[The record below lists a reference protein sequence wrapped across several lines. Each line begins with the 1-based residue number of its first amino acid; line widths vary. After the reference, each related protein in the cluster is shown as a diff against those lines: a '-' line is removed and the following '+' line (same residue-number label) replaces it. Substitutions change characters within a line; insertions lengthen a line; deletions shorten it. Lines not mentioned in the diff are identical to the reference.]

1 MKNIA
6 LTFYPRCFIIARRT
20 YKTFYFDKYFMSINN
35 EITTRGFKFCK
46 GRPFHLKGYQLQSH
60 LWHSESL
67 LLSISVNFPKL
78 SVWAGG
84 PAWLRG
90 RRGPPPPR
98 AWRPPGR
105 PEEDWSRHWGLRE
118 AEIEEFQTG
127 GASGEPRR
135 ISASPVL
142 TPADVSS
149 WPAGFETKSWLESL
163 WASAGRRIRPSPL

>member
-67 LLSISVNFPKL
+67 LLSIFHNFQKL
-78 SVWAGG
+78 SVGAAGLVWLKG
-84 PAWLRG
+84 RKGPRLPPAWR
-90 RRGPPPPR
+90 RRGKL
-98 AWRPPGR
+98 
-105 PEEDWSRHWGLRE
+105 EEGWNHWGLLE
-118 AEIEEFQTG
+118 AEIEEFRRA
-127 GASGEPRR
+127 GASEEQRQ
-135 ISASPVL
+135 IWVSPVL
-142 TPADVSS
+142 TPADVLS
-149 WPAGFETKSWLESL
+149 WLAGSETKSWLESL
-163 WASAGRRIRPSPL
+163 WASAGQRTRLSQL